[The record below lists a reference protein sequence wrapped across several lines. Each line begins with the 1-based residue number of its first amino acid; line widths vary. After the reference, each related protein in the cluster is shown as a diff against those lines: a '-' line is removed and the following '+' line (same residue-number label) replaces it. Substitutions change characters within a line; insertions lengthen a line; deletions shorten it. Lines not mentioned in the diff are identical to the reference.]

1 MLIHIF
7 AIMKLE
13 DQIKQASFSH
23 IEEKLI
29 VNLIYTSNLITLL
42 TSRLFKPYGLSAQQY
57 NVLRILRGQN
67 GQAISLL
74 DIEDRMLDK
83 SSNVSRLI
91 DKLVLKHYI
100 TREESKVDRRRVDVL
115 ISQSGLD
122 VLKEIDAELN
132 KFYEKL
138 NTLVEY
144 SDAKKMN
151 TILDTCLLYTS
162 DAADE

>member
-7 AIMKLE
+7 AIMKIE
-13 DQIKQASFSH
+13 DQIKQGSFSH

-29 VNLIYTSNLITLL
+29 VNLIYTSNLINLL
-42 TSRLFKPYGLSAQQY
+42 TSRLFKPHGLSAQQY

-67 GQAISLL
+67 GQSISLL

-122 VLKEIDAELN
+122 ILKEIDAELN
-132 KFYEKL
+132 RFYEKL

-151 TILDTCLLYTS
+151 TILDNIREIEHLV
-162 DAADE
+162 

>member
-1 MLIHIF
+1 MKKIIHIF
-7 AIMKLE
+7 AIMKIE
-13 DQIKQASFSH
+13 DQIKQGSFSH

-29 VNLIYTSNLITLL
+29 VNLIYTSNLINLL
-42 TSRLFKPYGLSAQQY
+42 TSRLFKPHGLSAQQY

-67 GQAISLL
+67 GQSISLL

-122 VLKEIDAELN
+122 ILKEIDAELN
-132 KFYEKL
+132 RFYEKL

-151 TILDTCLLYTS
+151 TILDNIREIEHLV
-162 DAADE
+162 

>member
-13 DQIKQASFSH
+13 DQIKQGSFSH

-132 KFYEKL
+132 RFYEKL

-151 TILDTCLLYTS
+151 TILDTIREIEHLV
-162 DAADE
+162 

>member
-13 DQIKQASFSH
+13 DQIKQGSFSH

-29 VNLIYTSNLITLL
+29 VNLIYTSNLINLL

-67 GQAISLL
+67 GQCISLL

-122 VLKEIDAELN
+122 ILKEIDAELN
-132 KFYEKL
+132 RFYEKL
-138 NTLVEY
+138 NNLVEY

-151 TILDTCLLYTS
+151 TILDNIREIEHLV
-162 DAADE
+162 

>member
-13 DQIKQASFSH
+13 DQIKQGSFSH

-151 TILDTCLLYTS
+151 TILDTIREIEHLV
-162 DAADE
+162 

>member
-151 TILDTCLLYTS
+151 TILDTIREIEHLV
-162 DAADE
+162 